1 MDTLGERLPA
11 KRLAPLPAPFL
22 MTVRSRQDGRRD
34 AAVRKEPCAMPH
46 RRILAVLA
54 LAALTSLSPALA
66 QPRPTRAEKI
76 ATAVSLFD
84 LLLDQFAQIREKV
97 LGGDTSDAG
106 SSLDPNGARND
117 SGSSLDPD
125 GAK

>member
-1 MDTLGERLPA
+1 
-11 KRLAPLPAPFL
+11 
-22 MTVRSRQDGRRD
+22 
-34 AAVRKEPCAMPH
+34 MPH

-66 QPRPTRAEKI
+66 QPRPARAER
-76 ATAVSLFD
+76 TASSANLLD
-84 LLLDQFAQIREKV
+84 LLRDRLAQVREKV

-106 SSLDPNGARND
+106 SRLDPDGAHTD
-117 SGSSLDPD
+117 GGSGLDPD